1 MAKTPASA
9 VKPLKKTTPRTV
21 RVTAKAAAAPTPDDF
36 PLPEQP
42 TQRKRITGLAKI

>member
-1 MAKTPASA
+1 MAKSSSA

-21 RVTAKAAAAPTPDDF
+21 RVTAKAPTAPTPSDF
-36 PLPEQP
+36 PIPEQP